1 MSNKHALQ
9 IRMDKHGNESPM
21 VPLCEFDEK
30 TGEFEYV
37 DSVMRKKSDTRK
49 VRKAQTDELKHRE
62 LGLRKHLARAG
73 LEENFGKTGDSLTG
87 TVSDKDLRVAKIQQ
101 EHTKIYIKRYR
112 GNNHR

>member
-1 MSNKHALQ
+1 MVLCPNCNTENEDVAKFCKNCGTKLNQ
-9 IRMDKHGNESPM
+9 INIKEENVNIS
-21 VPLCEFDEK
+21 
-30 TGEFEYV
+30 
-37 DSVMRKKSDTRK
+37 
-49 VRKAQTDELKHRE
+49 QTDELKHRE
-62 LGLRKHLARAG
+62 SGIRKHLARAG

>member
-1 MSNKHALQ
+1 
-9 IRMDKHGNESPM
+9 MDKHGNESPM
-21 VPLCEFDEK
+21 APLCEFDEK
-30 TGEFEYV
+30 TGEFEYL

-49 VRKAQTDELKHRE
+49 VRKSQTDELKHRE
-62 LGLRKHLARAG
+62 SGIRKHLARAG

-112 GNNHR
+112 GNKHR